1 MSESTQKCPS
11 CSETVPLE
19 YSVCP
24 FCGFGLLEYELRKF
38 SFRPSLKEVFIRLYN
53 FFRHPIKT
61 SEEIAVATEKKGAN
75 IILLLFSLFLAL
87 RFFVVLMKFGL
98 TYSQETIDTYTF
110 IINAEKG
117 TTFTI
122 PINLLVF
129 LIILVLMPLV
139 IWVMLKIF
147 IFITTWFMAKFAA
160 MLGSDAT
167 TKQFRSII
175 GYSLGAIMVGELL
188 GILFMLFLPQGDIN
202 ANSIYFSDFSN
213 YMNDANEGAAMW
225 IYRVIMLVMWVIFII
240 YSSISLR
247 TIGKMAW
254 VNAFVAVSAPIVLFV
269 LFFYFGGLLI
279 PT

>member
-53 FFRHPIKT
+53 FFRHPFKT

-75 IILLLFSLFLAL
+75 IILLLFSLFLSL
-87 RFFVVLMKFGL
+87 RFFVVLMKFG
-98 TYSQETIDTYTF
+98 ITF
-110 IINAEKG
+110 QTEIRIPASPEPDQWSMV
-117 TTFTI
+117 I

-129 LIILVLMPLV
+129 LVTFLLMPLI

-175 GYSLGAIMVGELL
+175 GYSLGAITVGEFL
-188 GILFMLFLPQGDIN
+188 GILFMLFLPNLHAGTFYSYSEF
-202 ANSIYFSDFSN
+202 ANQMESVSN
-213 YMNDANEGAAMW
+213 GAAMW
-225 IYRVIMLVMWVIFII
+225 IYRVIMLVLWVAFIV
-240 YSSISLR
+240 YSAIALR

-254 VNAFVAVSAPIVLFV
+254 VNAFVAITVPIALFV
-269 LFFYFGGLLI
+269 YFFYFAGLI
-279 PT
+279 TTG

>member
-122 PINLLVF
+122 PINYLQNGNKLILDLGKVGDIANVRVNESPQGICWKPPYTFNVTDALQTGENLLNVE
-129 LIILVLMPLV
+129 
-139 IWVMLKIF
+139 
-147 IFITTWFMAKFAA
+147 ITNQWTN
-160 MLGSDAT
+160 
-167 TKQFRSII
+167 RII
-175 GYSLGAIMVGELL
+175 GDSKLDDERKILNEKKGA
-188 GILFMLFLPQGDIN
+188 
-202 ANSIYFSDFSN
+202 
-213 YMNDANEGAAMW
+213 
-225 IYRVIMLVMWVIFII
+225 
-240 YSSISLR
+240 
-247 TIGKMAW
+247 
-254 VNAFVAVSAPIVLFV
+254 
-269 LFFYFGGLLI
+269 FYFFGPLPPLEESGLI
-279 PT
+279 GPVTIKVVSNSN

>member
-38 SFRPSLKEVFIRLYN
+38 SFKPSLKEVFIRLYN
-53 FFRHPIKT
+53 FFRRPFRT
-61 SEEIAVATEKKGAN
+61 CEEIAVATEKKGAN
-75 IILLLFSLFLAL
+75 IILLLFSLFLSL
-87 RFFVVLMKFGL
+87 RFFVVLMKFNL
-98 TYSQETIDTYTF
+98 NFYTV
-110 IINAEKG
+110 IQIPANPEPDAWSMV
-117 TTFTI
+117 I

-129 LIILVLMPLV
+129 FVALLLMPLV

-175 GYSLGAIMVGELL
+175 GYSLGVITAGELL
-188 GILFMLFLPQGDIN
+188 GILFMLFLPG
-202 ANSIYFSDFSN
+202 ANIGSSSSATYSDFAN
-213 YMNDANEGAAMW
+213 YMSSVNDSAGMW
-225 IYRVIMLVMWVIFII
+225 IYRVIMIVLWVVFII
-240 YSSISLR
+240 YSSIAMR
-247 TIGKMAW
+247 IIGKMAW
-254 VNAFVAVSAPIVLFV
+254 VNAFVAIAVPIALFV
-269 LFFYFGGLLI
+269 YFFYFAGLL
-279 PT
+279 PAV

>member
-53 FFRHPIKT
+53 FFRHPFKT

-75 IILLLFSLFLAL
+75 IILLLFSLFLSL
-87 RFFVVLMKFGL
+87 RFFVVLMKFG
-98 TYSQETIDTYTF
+98 ITF
-110 IINAEKG
+110 QTEIRIPAAPEPDQWSMV
-117 TTFTI
+117 I

-129 LIILVLMPLV
+129 LVTFLLMPLI

-175 GYSLGAIMVGELL
+175 GYSLGAITIGEFL
-188 GILFMLFLPQGDIN
+188 GILFMLFLPNLHAGTFYSYSEF
-202 ANSIYFSDFSN
+202 ANQMESVSN
-213 YMNDANEGAAMW
+213 GAAMW
-225 IYRVIMLVMWVIFII
+225 IYRVIMLVLWVVFIV
-240 YSSISLR
+240 YSAIALR

-254 VNAFVAVSAPIVLFV
+254 VNAFVAITVPIALFV
-269 LFFYFGGLLI
+269 YFFYFAGLI
-279 PT
+279 TTG

>member
-38 SFRPSLKEVFIRLYN
+38 SFKPSLKEVFIRLYN

-75 IILLLFSLFLAL
+75 IILLLFSLFLSL
-87 RFFVVLMKFGL
+87 RFFVVLMKFG
-98 TYSQETIDTYTF
+98 IDFNTV
-110 IINAEKG
+110 IQ
-117 TTFTI
+117 I
-122 PINLLVF
+122 PANPEPDAWSMQISINLLVF
-129 LIILVLMPLV
+129 FVALLLMPLV
-139 IWVMLKIF
+139 IWLMMKIF
-147 IFITTWFMAKFAA
+147 ILITTWFMAKFAA

-175 GYSLGAIMVGELL
+175 GYSLGAIAVGEFL
-188 GILFMLFLPQGDIN
+188 GILFMLMIRGTTVGTFY
-202 ANSIYFSDFSN
+202 SYSDFADHMESVS
-213 YMNDANEGAAMW
+213 GGVAMW
-225 IYRVIMLVMWVIFII
+225 IYRVIMIILWLIFII
-240 YSSISLR
+240 YSSIALR

-254 VNAFVAVSAPIVLFV
+254 VNAFVSITVPIALFV
-269 LFFYFGGLLI
+269 YFFYFAGLMNPI
-279 PT
+279 

>member
-38 SFRPSLKEVFIRLYN
+38 SFKPSLKEVFIRLYN
-53 FFRHPIKT
+53 FFRHPFRT
-61 SEEIAVATEKKGAN
+61 SEEIAVATETKGAN
-75 IILLLFSLFLAL
+75 IILLLLSLFLSL
-87 RFFVVLMKFGL
+87 RFFVVLMKFGIGFD
-98 TYSQETIDTYTF
+98 TIIQIPANPEPDKWSM
-110 IINAEKG
+110 I
-117 TTFTI
+117 I

-129 LIILVLMPLV
+129 FVALLLMPLV
-139 IWVMLKIF
+139 IWLMFKVF

-175 GYSLGAIMVGELL
+175 GYSLGAITAGELL
-188 GILFMLFLPQGDIN
+188 GILFMLFIDNLEAGT
-202 ANSIYFSDFSN
+202 SYTFSDFSN
-213 YMNDANEGAAMW
+213 HMATVSNGVGMW
-225 IYRVIMLVMWVIFII
+225 IYRVIMLLLWLAFIV
-240 YSSISLR
+240 YSSIALR

-254 VNAFVAVSAPIVLFV
+254 VNAFVAIAVPIALFV
-269 LFFYFGGLLI
+269 YFFYFAGLL
-279 PT
+279 PAA

>member
-38 SFRPSLKEVFIRLYN
+38 SFKPSLKEVFIRLYN
-53 FFRHPIKT
+53 FFRHPFRT
-61 SEEIAVATEKKGAN
+61 SEEIAVATEKKGGN
-75 IILLLFSLFLAL
+75 IILLLFSLFLSL
-87 RFFVVLMKFGL
+87 RFFIVMMKFNL
-98 TYSQETIDTYTF
+98 DFYTIIQIPANPEPD
-110 IINAEKG
+110 AWSMV
-117 TTFTI
+117 I

-129 LIILVLMPLV
+129 FVALLLMPLI
-139 IWVMLKIF
+139 IWLMLKVF

-175 GYSLGAIMVGELL
+175 GYSLGAITAGELL
-188 GILFMLFLPQGDIN
+188 GIVFMLFLPGAGIG
-202 ANSIYFSDFSN
+202 ASSTASFSDFSG
-213 YMNDANEGAAMW
+213 YMVTVSNSAGMW
-225 IYRVIMLVMWVIFII
+225 IFRVIMLVLWLAVIV
-240 YSSISLR
+240 YSSIALR

-254 VNAFVAVSAPIVLFV
+254 VNAFVAIAVPIAIFV
-269 LFFYFGGLLI
+269 YFFYFAGLI
-279 PT
+279 NAV